1 MSVRFRTVLETETS
15 YYRTIPQAAKR
26 VESVRLIILDFQGQ
40 LWEKPPGSD
49 VLEVT
54 GMSRNLQAVFF
65 EDRDL
70 SLDLAQKNQLLS
82 QLLSNPATREQLLPH
97 LKLVSLERNQVLYE
111 QGDAID
117 HVYFP
122 LDSVVSNLAIME
134 DGTTIETLM
143 VGCEGLV
150 GLSAILGAGVSRQW
164 LWVLVSGT
172 ALQLESKILDNVF
185 VHHEHAL
192 KSLLKFY
199 RSTITQ
205 VSQRCVCNTRHTV
218 LDRLCCWLLM
228 LHDRVGDSN
237 LRLTQEVIA
246 SRLGARRAGITV
258 AAGVLQSMH
267 GIEYRRGQ
275 LHVVD
280 REVLERAVCECYF
293 LMRSDCTL
301 KVPVRR
307 TYSGFSL

>member
-1 MSVRFRTVLETETS
+1 
-15 YYRTIPQAAKR
+15 
-26 VESVRLIILDFQGQ
+26 
-40 LWEKPPGSD
+40 
-49 VLEVT
+49 
-54 GMSRNLQAVFF
+54 MSRNLQAVFF
-65 EDRDL
+65 EDKNL
-70 SLDLAQKNQLLS
+70 SLDLAQKNQLLA
-82 QLLSNPATREQLLPH
+82 QLLSNPATREYLLPH
-97 LKLVSLERNQVLYE
+97 LKLVSFERNQVIYE

-122 LDSVVSNLAIME
+122 LDSVISNLAIME

-143 VGCEGLV
+143 VGCEGV
-150 GLSAILGAGVSRQW
+150 IGLSAILGAGISRQW
-164 LWVLVSGT
+164 LWVLISGT

-275 LHVVD
+275 LHVVN
-280 REVLERAVCECYF
+280 REVLEQTVCECYS
-293 LMRSDCTL
+293 LMRGDCTF
-301 KVPVRR
+301 KTPGRR